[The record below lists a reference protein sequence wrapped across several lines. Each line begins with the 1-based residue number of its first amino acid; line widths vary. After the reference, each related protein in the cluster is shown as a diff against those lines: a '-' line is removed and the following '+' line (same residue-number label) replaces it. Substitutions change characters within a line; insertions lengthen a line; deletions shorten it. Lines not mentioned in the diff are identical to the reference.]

1 MAIFNSYVSLP
12 EGILRSFQSTNQ
24 LLSMSNQNI
33 QTGSVWRPPKLWVHP
48 AVVPRHLLPRLA
60 KLPAYLG
67 IPRDSIPPTLMTIMN
82 HGSFHLR
89 KMFRSTHIYYKFS
102 VNVLCIYI
110 YIVCIVIMQM
120 NTTYIQFVYVNKC
133 KLEFRSI
140 FDQQCCSHC
149 PTGPPTL
156 AVARVVSKRSLGAR
170 SGGLQGSFEEMT
182 P

>member
-1 MAIFNSYVSLP
+1 MY
-12 EGILRSFQSTNQ
+12 
-24 LLSMSNQNI
+24 SNNADEYNI
-33 QTGSVWRPPKLWVHP
+33 YTV
-48 AVVPRHLLPRLA
+48 
-60 KLPAYLG
+60 
-67 IPRDSIPPTLMTIMN
+67 M
-82 HGSFHLR
+82 
-89 KMFRSTHIYYKFS
+89 
-102 VNVLCIYI
+102 IYI
-110 YIVCIVIMQM
+110 YI
-120 NTTYIQFVYVNKC
+120 YILYIYIYLFVYVNKC

>member
-1 MAIFNSYVSLP
+1 MY
-12 EGILRSFQSTNQ
+12 
-24 LLSMSNQNI
+24 SNNADEYNI
-33 QTGSVWRPPKLWVHP
+33 YTV
-48 AVVPRHLLPRLA
+48 
-60 KLPAYLG
+60 
-67 IPRDSIPPTLMTIMN
+67 M
-82 HGSFHLR
+82 
-89 KMFRSTHIYYKFS
+89 
-102 VNVLCIYI
+102 IYI
-110 YIVCIVIMQM
+110 YI
-120 NTTYIQFVYVNKC
+120 YIYIYLFVYVNKC